1 MDSTLRLLFRQQTRR
16 LAARI
21 ESLWPRWLA
30 GDAQA
35 RPPLKLALHTLKG
48 AALTLQA
55 EELARTLHRLEED
68 VLRDDREH
76 SLQDFAAWHEAV
88 GPWLATTPEQQQRL
102 DQLSL
107 NDLRQALREGF
118 SALMRESA
126 QAASLSL
133 RIEAGWLVH
142 TDFLIDVLPHL
153 LSNALVH
160 GGELPALRLA
170 AGKPERL
177 QVVVDARQRGDG
189 LQLRVAD
196 DGRGQRRPEPLAG
209 SLLSGRGWGVRAVSD
224 AVARL
229 PDGRLRFRAQAG
241 RGSLVSIRCRA
252 ELTDQFALPE

>member
-55 EELARTLHRLEED
+55 EDLARSLHRLEEA
-68 VLRDDREH
+68 VIKDDRVRAA
-76 SLQDFAAWHEAV
+76 QDFSAWHEAV
-88 GPWLATTPEQQQRL
+88 QPWLATTQEQQQRL

-107 NDLRQALREGF
+107 SDLRQALREGF
-118 SALMRESA
+118 VALARESG
-126 QAASLSL
+126 QTASLTL

-142 TDFLIDVLPHL
+142 VDFLIDALPHL

-160 GGELPALRLA
+160 GGEPAAERLA
-170 AGKPERL
+170 AGKSASL
-177 QVVVDARQRGDG
+177 QVIVDARQRGG
-189 LQLRVAD
+189 WLQLRVAD